1 MKIEK
6 LRESDTSE
14 LSSQQREIQEQMFR
28 LRFQM
33 SMGQTD
39 GLKKLR
45 ELKKDRAR
53 ILTLLREREAPAEA
67 SQPAAAK
74 PAGKSKA
81 SAAPKKAAAGKKASP
96 KGKQ

>member
-6 LRESDTSE
+6 LRESETNE

-53 ILTLLREREAPAEA
+53 ILTLLREREAPAEL
-67 SQPAAAK
+67 SQPKAAK
-74 PAGKSKA
+74 PSGSAKVPAARKA
-81 SAAPKKAAAGKKASP
+81 SAGRKASP